1 MAIISDAHEGLAKL
15 VGVHGGA
22 GALGWKRLGTGN
34 MMSSAVD
41 SYEIAEMPPGSR
53 AGRHVHSRTEE
64 LFFVLSGRA
73 VIGLGEEKVEVGAG
87 DAILTGFHGIQS
99 VDAIGDEPYRMLV
112 IEALPPEIE
121 AGLPGAPPERGR
133 APRPGR
139 HRRVAA
145 RRASAD
151 RGGAAA

>member
-1 MAIISDAHEGLAKL
+1 MAIISDAHEGMAKL

-34 MMSSAVD
+34 MMASAID

-73 VIGLGEEKVEVGAG
+73 EIGLGDEVVEVGPG
-87 DAILTGFHGIQS
+87 DAILTGLHGVQS
-99 VDAIGDEPYRMLV
+99 VDAIGEEPYRMLV
-112 IEALPPEIE
+112 LEALPPEIVVALPEHRPTEE
-121 AGLPGAPPERGR
+121 AA
-133 APRPGR
+133 
-139 HRRVAA
+139 
-145 RRASAD
+145 
-151 RGGAAA
+151 

>member
-34 MMSSAVD
+34 MMASAID
-41 SYEIAEMPPGSR
+41 SYEIAEMPVGSR

-73 VIGLGEEKVEVGAG
+73 AIGLGEETVEVGPG
-87 DAILTGFHGIQS
+87 DTILTGFHGIQS
-99 VDAIGDEPYRMLV
+99 VEAIGTEPYRML
-112 IEALPPEIE
+112 ILEALPPEIV
-121 AGLPGAPPERGR
+121 AGLPEH
-133 APRPGR
+133 RPSEET
-139 HRRVAA
+139 AA
-145 RRASAD
+145 
-151 RGGAAA
+151 

>member
-53 AGRHVHSRTEE
+53 AGRPVHSRTEE

-73 VIGLGEEKVEVGAG
+73 IIGLGDEKVEVAAG

-99 VDAIGDEPYRMLV
+99 VDAIGDESYRMLV

-121 AGLPGAPPERGR
+121 AGLPEHRPSEEATSPADAGAP
-133 APRPGR
+133 
-139 HRRVAA
+139 
-145 RRASAD
+145 SAE
-151 RGGAAA
+151 GAAV

>member
-34 MMSSAVD
+34 MMASAID
-41 SYEIAEMPPGSR
+41 SYEIAEMPVGSR

-73 VIGLGEEKVEVGAG
+73 AIGLGEETVEVGPG

-99 VDAIGDEPYRMLV
+99 VEAIGTEPYRML
-112 IEALPPEIE
+112 ILEALPPEIV
-121 AGLPGAPPERGR
+121 AGLPEH
-133 APRPGR
+133 RPSEET
-139 HRRVAA
+139 AA
-145 RRASAD
+145 
-151 RGGAAA
+151 

>member
-34 MMSSAVD
+34 MMASAID
-41 SYEIAEMPPGSR
+41 SYEIAEMPVGSR

-73 VIGLGEEKVEVGAG
+73 AIGLGEETVEVGPG

-99 VDAIGDEPYRMLV
+99 VEAIGTEPYRML
-112 IEALPPEIE
+112 ILEALPPEIV
-121 AGLPGAPPERGR
+121 AGLPDH
-133 APRPGR
+133 RP
-139 HRRVAA
+139 
-145 RRASAD
+145 SEE
-151 RGGAAA
+151 AAA

>member
-15 VGVHGGA
+15 VGVHGGD

-41 SYEIAEMPPGSR
+41 SYEIAEMPPGTR

-73 VIGLGEEKVEVGAG
+73 VIGLGDEKVEVAAG

-121 AGLPGAPPERGR
+121 AGLPEH
-133 APRPGR
+133 RP
-139 HRRVAA
+139 
-145 RRASAD
+145 SEE
-151 RGGAAA
+151 GAAV

>member
-1 MAIISDAHEGLAKL
+1 MAIITDAHEGLAKL

-34 MMSSAVD
+34 MMASAID
-41 SYEIAEMPPGSR
+41 SYEIAEMPVGSR

-73 VIGLGEEKVEVGAG
+73 AIGLGEETVEVGPG

-99 VDAIGDEPYRMLV
+99 VEAIGTEPYRML
-112 IEALPPEIE
+112 ILEALPPEIV
-121 AGLPGAPPERGR
+121 AGLPDH
-133 APRPGR
+133 RP
-139 HRRVAA
+139 
-145 RRASAD
+145 SEE
-151 RGGAAA
+151 AAA

>member
-34 MMSSAVD
+34 MMASAID
-41 SYEIAEMPPGSR
+41 SYEIAEMPVGSR

-73 VIGLGEEKVEVGAG
+73 AIGLGEEMVEVGPG

-99 VDAIGDEPYRMLV
+99 VEAIGTEPYRML
-112 IEALPPEIE
+112 ILEALPPEIV
-121 AGLPGAPPERGR
+121 AGLPDH
-133 APRPGR
+133 RP
-139 HRRVAA
+139 
-145 RRASAD
+145 SEE
-151 RGGAAA
+151 AAA

>member
-1 MAIISDAHEGLAKL
+1 VAIISDAHEGLAKL

-34 MMSSAVD
+34 MMASAVD

-53 AGRHVHSRTEE
+53 AGRHLHSRTEE

-73 VIGLGEEKVEVGAG
+73 AIGLGEETVEVGPG

-99 VDAIGDEPYRMLV
+99 VDAIGEEPYRMLI
-112 IEALPPEIE
+112 IEALPPEIV
-121 AGLPGAPPERGR
+121 AGLPDH
-133 APRPGR
+133 RPSEE
-139 HRRVAA
+139 AA
-145 RRASAD
+145 
-151 RGGAAA
+151 